1 MRRLERSLS
10 ISELR
15 PRRGFVSSL
24 TSADDF
30 LLGDVAGVD
39 FGGELQDGHV
49 GILVRVRVH
58 VGLQGLQLLCKNLK
72 MKGF

>member
-1 MRRLERSLS
+1 MWRLERSFS

-15 PRRGFVSSL
+15 PGRGFVSTEPSL

-39 FGGELQDGHV
+39 LGGELQDGHV

-58 VGLQGLQLLCKNLK
+58 VGLQGLQLLCKN
-72 MKGF
+72 